1 MMKGMSKTCYFFTLL
16 LLSLFFIIE
25 NVTLE
30 DVPNVEGQQA
40 VADQV
45 FVTDQEMSKKLDT
58 KPTGELIIF

>member
-1 MMKGMSKTCYFFTLL
+1 MFVIVVVFFVL
-16 LLSLFFIIE
+16 E

-30 DVPNVEGQQA
+30 DVPTVEGQQA

-45 FVTDQEMSKKLDT
+45 FVTEQEMSKKLDT